1 MNRED
6 FPLLKN
12 NIVYLDN
19 GATTLKPYILIDT
32 LKDYY
37 MNYSSNVHRGDYDIA
52 IKAEEMFNNARKNVA
67 NFINADSNEIAFTN
81 NTTDALNK
89 IVFGYFK
96 NILHENDEILLTKS
110 EHASNLLPWFELA
123 KEKKLVIKY
132 IPLNKNYEIDID
144 SIKELIN
151 ANTKVIKKEVL
162 ASAKNKTSIF
172 DNEVVLD
179 RMDDNIDK
187 LKNFFS
193 NENLIKSDRYEVDQI
208 KKAGV
213 DLKKFIKI
221 NRNNRTNKAFK
232 SYAVGK
238 FKGIGKDLRDGKLNG
253 DNFKRTIGD
262 KFNSIKKMY
271 ADCIGIYVTLLKTR
285 KLFIKNK

>member
-1 MNRED
+1 M
-6 FPLLKN
+6 KN
-12 NIVYLDN
+12 KITN
-19 GATTLKPYILIDT
+19 IDT
-32 LKDYY
+32 FCKVSEKAIAIYK
-37 MNYSSNVHRGDYDIA
+37 SSVAKANAHIKAGDYEGARNIFDEAISDLNDMKEEVKGADNKIFDIA
-52 IKAEEMFNNARKNVA
+52 V
-67 NFINADSNEIAFTN
+67 SQ
-81 NTTDALNK
+81 
-89 IVFGYFK
+89 G
-96 NILHENDEILLTKS
+96 
-110 EHASNLLPWFELA
+110 
-123 KEKKLVIKY
+123 
-132 IPLNKNYEIDID
+132 
-144 SIKELIN
+144 KELLAIAALDGFKQIVNYDFKILKKDIN

-193 NENLIKSDRYEVDQI
+193 KENLIKSDRYEVDQI